1 MWFTRIKLYYSV
13 VYCNIKVTPSAQW
26 AGRNGP
32 GKHNHAHTH
41 DRPIPHT
48 PHIEWTLV
56 KDSFMSSITTLA
68 WLQNSIRGY
77 PLLGFLNVQPSL
89 YCSTDCRSMTTAA
102 GFWNWQVCT
111 AWSVHACMHV
121 VWAVTWIRVAS
132 SNWIGCFSYDG
143 AQWRCVVV
151 VWCTYIEIE
160 LTSYWE
166 CTVKGFTY
174 FNFVIQICDRRACG
188 QLHST
193 ECADSNEK
201 VWHYR
206 KRYRLSANS
215 VSAIAIANY
224 SIIVPSQAIDHPE

>member
-1 MWFTRIKLYYSV
+1 MCSL
-13 VYCNIKVTPSAQW
+13 
-26 AGRNGP
+26 
-32 GKHNHAHTH
+32 H
-41 DRPIPHT
+41 
-48 PHIEWTLV
+48 
-56 KDSFMSSITTLA
+56 SIAPLIVGV
-68 WLQNSIRGY
+68 WR
-77 PLLGFLNVQPSL
+77 PLLASEIDRCVQ
-89 YCSTDCRSMTTAA
+89 RE
-102 GFWNWQVCT
+102 VCM
-111 AWSVHACMHV
+111 HACMHV